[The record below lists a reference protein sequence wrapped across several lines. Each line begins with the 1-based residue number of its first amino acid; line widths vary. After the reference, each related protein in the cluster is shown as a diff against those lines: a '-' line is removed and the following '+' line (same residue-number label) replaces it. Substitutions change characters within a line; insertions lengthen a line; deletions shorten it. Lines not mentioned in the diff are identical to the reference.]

1 MYDDD
6 NRGRDRNG
14 RWKKGHC
21 PNPNGR
27 PRKKPEVSQADVNHF
42 KETLV
47 DAVVQGKPAK
57 LTRHELL
64 LHKMYEQA
72 LKGSV
77 LIQRKLF
84 DRFEQSDDTIE
95 EGEFHLRHLGKQ
107 ILAHHDKTGQ
117 IDEKLYDEYRRLYFL
132 LRRREHHEAVNEP
145 VRQPRSRTKAAP
157 VTPTWRRGPK
167 PQAILD
173 LEREWAE
180 AETGKKAARA
190 RADDDT
196 DES

>member
-6 NRGRDRNG
+6 GSGRDRNG
-14 RWKKGHC
+14 RWRKGHC
-21 PNPNGR
+21 PNQKGR
-27 PRKKPEVSQADVNHF
+27 PRKKPEVSQADVNQF

-47 DAVVQGKPAK
+47 DAVIQGKPTQM
-57 LTRHELL
+57 TRHELL

-84 DRFEQSDDTIE
+84 DRFEQSDDTFE
-95 EGEFHLRHLGKQ
+95 EAEFHLRHLGKQ
-107 ILAHHDKTGQ
+107 IVAHHDKTGK
-117 IDEKLYDEYRRLYFL
+117 IDERLYDEYRRLYYL

-145 VRQPRSRTKAAP
+145 RRRPRNRTKATP
-157 VTPTWRRGPK
+157 ITPTWRKGPK

-180 AETGKKAARA
+180 AEAAARA
-190 RADDDT
+190 RKDDDT

>member
-14 RWKKGHC
+14 RWRKGHC
-21 PNPNGR
+21 PNPKGR
-27 PRKKPEVSQADVNHF
+27 PRKKPEVSQADVYYF
-42 KETLV
+42 KDTLV
-47 DAVVQGKPAK
+47 DAVIQGKPAK

-84 DRFEQSDDTIE
+84 DRFEKSDDTIE

-107 ILAHHDKTGQ
+107 ILAHQDKTGQ
-117 IDEKLYDEYRRLYFL
+117 FHEGLYDEYRRLYYL

-145 VRQPRSRTKAAP
+145 VRRPRNRTKAAP
-157 VTPTWRRGPK
+157 VTPTWRNGPK

-173 LEREWAE
+173 LEREWDE
-180 AETGKKAARA
+180 AESAKKAARA
-190 RADDDT
+190 RVYRDS